1 MTEATQAETT
11 LTLDGPQIGAV
22 NVLIKGI
29 QVAQQKGAFTLR
41 DASRLQEALDLL
53 VPPSEQVVEDESSE
67 EPAA

>member
-1 MTEATQAETT
+1 MTEATQTETT

-53 VPPSEQVVEDESSE
+53 VPPSEQVADDESSE

>member
-1 MTEATQAETT
+1 MTEATQTETT

-53 VPPSEQVVEDESSE
+53 VPPSEQTVEDDAE
-67 EPAA
+67 EAAAS

>member
-1 MTEATQAETT
+1 MTEATQTDST
-11 LTLDGPQIGAV
+11 LTLNGPQIGAV

-53 VPPSEQVVEDESSE
+53 VPPTEQAVEDDSSE
-67 EPAA
+67 ESAA

>member
-1 MTEATQAETT
+1 MTEATQTETT
-11 LTLDGPQIGAV
+11 LTLQGPQIGAV

-53 VPPSEQVVEDESSE
+53 VPPSEQAVEDDSSE
-67 EPAA
+67 ESAA